1 MPSKR
6 IIDYLES
13 AVSDNTAHSQM
24 DKLLLEDELKNAP
37 SHWMRTEPEPF
48 EMSPEDAL
56 PINQGMKSMKVVANI
71 IGNKYVPD
79 RVLKKRIAKNNL
91 SDSMRQ
97 EVKKL
102 KKFIHGEEKTNMS
115 AYNRTSINEAKKKIK
130 ELKDEFLKLNP
141 GMKKHLHNLGFQQG
155 GEINSKSLLSYTNP
169 TIQDETAH
177 DNINQLLIENE
188 LENITPSHWMRSQP
202 ESFKM
207 SPEDALPIAGAAKIL
222 KGTGRMKNLVDSIG
236 KTVSREEK
244 MYEVM
249 QKAANKFPQMDAGGS
264 DKAAKDLLTTLWIQK
279 LFK

>member
-1 MPSKR
+1 MNNKR

-24 DKLLLEDELKNAP
+24 DKLLLEDELKNA
-37 SHWMRTEPEPF
+37 
-48 EMSPEDAL
+48 
-56 PINQGMKSMKVVANI
+56 
-71 IGNKYVPD
+71 
-79 RVLKKRIAKNNL
+79 
-91 SDSMRQ
+91 
-97 EVKKL
+97 
-102 KKFIHGEEKTNMS
+102 
-115 AYNRTSINEAKKKIK
+115 
-130 ELKDEFLKLNP
+130 
-141 GMKKHLHNLGFQQG
+141 
-155 GEINSKSLLSYTNP
+155 
-169 TIQDETAH
+169 
-177 DNINQLLIENE
+177 
-188 LENITPSHWMRSQP
+188 PSHWMRSQP

-236 KTVSREEK
+236 KTVGREEK